1 MTAEKQASKK
11 LILIAVAVMLL
22 LASLDQTI
30 VSTALPT
37 IVADLGGLDH
47 LSWVVTQLSPD
58 TANWVVSLD
67 MFVVGLGMGPIMS
80 VGTTA
85 IQKAVPRDMLGVGA
99 AGFTLFRQIGGSV
112 GVALFGTMFSTSF

>member
-30 VSTALPT
+30 VSTVLPT

-47 LSWVVTQLSPD
+47 LSWVVTAYLLTWTLVTPIYGKLGDLYGRKILMQI
-58 TANWVVSLD
+58 AVVTFL
-67 MFVVGLGMGPIMS
+67 
-80 VGTTA
+80 T
-85 IQKAVPRDMLGVGA
+85 
-99 AGFTLFRQIGGSV
+99 GSV
-112 GVALFGTMFSTSF
+112 LAGMSTSAASC